1 MNTVSKDYTVKP
13 VYFGHLWAKIS
24 GLIKQVAALHRSL
37 CMHVHDTYGD
47 CFNGQFRQVT
57 ILYSDLI
64 RQVSLYK

>member
-1 MNTVSKDYTVKP
+1 MNTVSKDYIVKP
-13 VYFGHLWAKIS
+13 VYSSHLWAEIS
-24 GLIKQVAALHRSL
+24 GLIKQVAVLHRSL
-37 CMHVHDTYGD
+37 CMHVNDTYGD